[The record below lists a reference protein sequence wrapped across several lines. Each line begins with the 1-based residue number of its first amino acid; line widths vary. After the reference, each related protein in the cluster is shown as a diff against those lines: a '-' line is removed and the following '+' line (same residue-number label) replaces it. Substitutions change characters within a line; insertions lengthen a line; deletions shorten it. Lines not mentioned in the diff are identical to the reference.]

1 MGWSKDLGP
10 TYLAGRLSAFL
21 LVMIK
26 TLSIFVDESG
36 DFGEFEKHSPYYLIT
51 MVFHDQDNDLS
62 HNIKKLDSELN
73 NLNMTNHLIHTEPL
87 IRREPP
93 YSDFA
98 PNERR
103 AIITK
108 LYYFMIKSHL
118 HYKTFIYNK
127 NKFSNIYS
135 LQSQMAKDI
144 SNFIVNNSY
153 LKYVKKAILYYD
165 NGQNEITQILNV
177 TMAISFSDHETR
189 KINPLDYKL
198 FQVADLVCAIELIN
212 EKIKT
217 KDLTKS
223 EGYIFHS
230 KSDFKKDFYKKYS
243 QGILK

>member
-1 MGWSKDLGP
+1 
-10 TYLAGRLSAFL
+10 
-21 LVMIK
+21 MIE

-36 DFGEFEKHSPYYLIT
+36 DFGDFERHSPYYLIT
-51 MVFHDQDNDLS
+51 MVFHDQNNDLT
-62 HNIKKLDSELN
+62 HNIKILDEELN
-73 NLNMTNHLIHTEPL
+73 HLNINNHLIHTEPL

-93 YSDFA
+93 YSNYL

-108 LYYFMIKSHL
+108 LYYFMIKSNI
-118 HYKTFIYNK
+118 HYKTFLYNK
-127 NKFSNIYS
+127 NKYNDIYA

-144 SNFIVNNSY
+144 SNFITNCSY
-153 LKYVKKAILYYD
+153 FKDVKKAILYYD

-177 TMAISFSDHETR
+177 TMAISFINHETR
-189 KINPLDYKL
+189 KINPYDYKL

-217 KDLTKS
+217 KNLTKS
-223 EGYIFHS
+223 EKYIFHS

>member
-1 MGWSKDLGP
+1 
-10 TYLAGRLSAFL
+10 
-21 LVMIK
+21 
-26 TLSIFVDESG
+26 
-36 DFGEFEKHSPYYLIT
+36 
-51 MVFHDQDNDLS
+51 
-62 HNIKKLDSELN
+62 
-73 NLNMTNHLIHTEPL
+73 
-87 IRREPP
+87 
-93 YSDFA
+93 
-98 PNERR
+98 
-103 AIITK
+103 
-108 LYYFMIKSHL
+108 
-118 HYKTFIYNK
+118 
-127 NKFSNIYS
+127 
-135 LQSQMAKDI
+135 MAKDI

-153 LKYVKKAILYYD
+153 LKDVKKAILYYD

>member
-21 LVMIK
+21 LSMIK

-36 DFGEFEKHSPYYLIT
+36 DFGELEKHSPYYLIT
-51 MVFHDQDNDLS
+51 MVFHDQNIDLS
-62 HNIKKLDSELN
+62 KNIRKLDSELD
-73 NLNMTNHLIHTEPL
+73 NLNMTNHL
-87 IRREPP
+87 
-93 YSDFA
+93 
-98 PNERR
+98 
-103 AIITK
+103 
-108 LYYFMIKSHL
+108 
-118 HYKTFIYNK
+118 
-127 NKFSNIYS
+127 
-135 LQSQMAKDI
+135 
-144 SNFIVNNSY
+144 
-153 LKYVKKAILYYD
+153 
-165 NGQNEITQILNV
+165 ILNV
-177 TMAISFSDHETR
+177 TMAISFSNHETG

-223 EGYIFHS
+223 EEYIFHI